1 MALATIVEKKGG
13 WGKREMRP
21 TADESLGRCR
31 MCDARARQ
39 LKVGVSLRE
48 SVCQGYGYGHGQGC
62 LSKKTWKNGMGGDE
76 GTMRKLSSRYE
87 QVTN

>member
-48 SVCQGYGYGHGQGC
+48 RGSRIWIWTWAGVFEQEDLEEWHG
-62 LSKKTWKNGMGGDE
+62 
-76 GTMRKLSSRYE
+76 RR
-87 QVTN
+87 